1 MENKNDFTQTNE
13 TQFTNP
19 TPQPDFQQ
27 PNQQPFYQP
36 PVNDKKSV
44 GLNIISFFIPLVG
57 LIIYLVQKD
66 TTPVKAKSA
75 GKSALIGF
83 ILGIVLSIVY
93 AVVFAS
99 LFGKAMDE
107 IENDPDFSYGDYSD
121 YDLDALYDELYN

>member
-1 MENKNDFTQTNE
+1 MAK
-13 TQFTNP
+13 
-19 TPQPDFQQ
+19 
-27 PNQQPFYQP
+27 
-36 PVNDKKSV
+36 
-44 GLNIISFFIPLVG
+44 
-57 LIIYLVQKD
+57 KD

-107 IENDPDFSYGDYSD
+107 IENDPDFSYGYHPNFCINLSKHS
-121 YDLDALYDELYN
+121 LSR